1 MALSQITK
9 GTWYKIFLF
18 ACILIACVSCDKPSD
33 ERATNFQSFYP
44 KLQQYSN
51 AEYDSLLNF
60 YYQLDS
66 INLEHPSNLMAYL
79 KKMTESRL
87 NYRDGEYV
95 KSNAIIDDA
104 LLYVKKDP
112 SLDSLSASCF
122 MSKGINFM
130 MLAKYDSAFCYFYQ
144 AEKIYERDKNMPS
157 LCTVYGNMAKTF
169 YNKGDIDKTR
179 EYIDKAS
186 QDSTY
191 LPLLLRMTHLKANLY
206 GSMGLLDSAL
216 LIDKQAIYFYA
227 NKGGQLALSS
237 FYNNMAM
244 CFVEKNEMDSALF
257 YYKKSYQADSVCGFQ
272 MNMSIDLV
280 LLADI
285 HYQLGDHQQANL
297 YYNRAL
303 TIFSKEH
310 SPDKKA
316 LVFEVFAKHARNE
329 KRYQQALQW
338 QDSLM
343 LAHQEINDIDIN
355 RTIERL
361 QIEYESEKK
370 KQQIEVQERQLATYK
385 MIVVFAVLVLF
396 LLIGLF
402 VLYVQVKRKSAVLQA
417 VEQDKKVLAMRIG
430 MEKTE
435 RSRIA
440 RDLHDSIS
448 QKLAVIQMYISS
460 LSSVEQAKT
469 NEISTLVKDVS
480 AEIRVISHNMFPKDL
495 NKGLVPALQYFCEQ
509 SNFVQAHTQFHLTVD
524 NAEDNLIQNEN
535 IDFVIYRIVQ
545 EISNNALK
553 YAQAKHIYI
562 IVMYSQSLIKI
573 RIHDDGLG
581 FDTSLLET
589 TKGAGLKNIFERV
602 KQLNGKIDLTSNSDE
617 GTLFS
622 IEIPTV

>member
-9 GTWYKIFLF
+9 GTWYRAFLF
-18 ACILIACVSCDKPSD
+18 MCVLIACVSCDKSVD
-33 ERATNFQSFYP
+33 ERETPFQLSYP

-66 INLEHPSNLMAYL
+66 LNLEQPSDLMAYL
-79 KKMTESRL
+79 RKMTESRL
-87 NYRDGEYV
+87 HYREGDYI
-95 KSNAIIDDA
+95 KSNEIIDDA
-104 LLYVKKDP
+104 LFYVKKDS
-112 SLDSLSASCF
+112 SLDSLSAVCF

-144 AEKIYERDKNMPS
+144 AEKIYERGKNMPY
-157 LCTVYGNMAKTF
+157 LCTVYGNMAKAF

-191 LPLLLRMTHLKANLY
+191 LPLLLSMTHLKANLY

-216 LIDKQAIYFYA
+216 LIDRQAIHFYS

-244 CFVEKNEMDSALF
+244 CFVEQNDMDSALL

-285 HYQLGDHQQANL
+285 HYQLGDHQQANI
-297 YYNRAL
+297 YYNQAL
-303 TIFSKEH
+303 AIFSKEH

-316 LVFEVFAKHARNE
+316 LVFEVLAKHARNE
-329 KRYQQALQW
+329 KKYQQALQW

-370 KQQIEVQERQLATYK
+370 KQQIEVQEKQLATYK
-385 MIVVFAVLVLF
+385 MIVLFVVLVLF

-402 VLYVQVKRKSAVLQA
+402 VLYVQVKRKSAVLKA

-430 MEKTE
+430 MEKNE

-460 LSSVEQAKT
+460 LSSAEKSQIA
-469 NEISTLVKDVS
+469 EISTLVKDVS
-480 AEIRVISHNMFPKDL
+480 SEIRVISHNMFPKDL
-495 NKGLVPALQYFCEQ
+495 NKGLVAALQYFCEQ

-524 NAEDNLIQNEN
+524 NAENNLIQNEN

-545 EISNNALK
+545 EISTNALK
-553 YAQAKHIYI
+553 YAQAKHIDI
-562 IVMYSQSLIKI
+562 IVTYSQSLIKLKI
-573 RIHDDGLG
+573 NDDGLG

-589 TKGAGLKNIFERV
+589 TKGTGLKNIFERV
-602 KQLNGKIDLTSNSDE
+602 KQLNGKIDLTSNIHK
-617 GTLFS
+617 GTLFF

>member
-9 GTWYKIFLF
+9 GTWYRAFLF
-18 ACILIACVSCDKPSD
+18 MCVLIACISCDKLSD
-33 ERATNFQSFYP
+33 ECASDFQLSYP

-66 INLEHPSNLMAYL
+66 LNLEQPSDLMAYL
-79 KKMTESRL
+79 KKMAESRL
-87 NYRDGEYV
+87 HYREGDYI
-95 KSNAIIDDA
+95 KSNEVIDDA
-104 LLYVKKDP
+104 LVYVKNYS
-112 SLDSLSASCF
+112 SLDSLSAVCF

-144 AEKIYERDKNMPS
+144 AEKIYERDQNMPA

-191 LPLLLRMTHLKANLY
+191 LPLLLSMTHLKANLY

-216 LIDKQAIYFYA
+216 LIDRQAIHFYS

-244 CFVEKNEMDSALF
+244 CFVEKNDMDSALF

-285 HYQLGDHQQANL
+285 YYQLGDHRQANL

-303 TIFSKEH
+303 TIFSEEH

-316 LVFEVFAKHARNE
+316 LVFEVLAKHARNE
-329 KRYQQALQW
+329 KKYQKALQW

-343 LAHQEINDIDIN
+343 MIQQEINDIDIN

-361 QIEYESEKK
+361 QIEYDSAKK
-370 KQQIEVQERQLATYK
+370 KQQIEAQERQLAIYK
-385 MIVVFAVLVLF
+385 MIFLFAVIVLF
-396 LLIGLF
+396 LLVVLF
-402 VLYVQVKRKSAVLQA
+402 LLYVQIKRKSALLQV
-417 VEQDKKVLAMRIG
+417 VEQDKKILAMRIG
-430 MEKTE
+430 MEKNE

-480 AEIRVISHNMFPKDL
+480 SEIRVISHNMFPKDL
-495 NKGLVPALQYFCEQ
+495 NKGLVAALQYFCEQ
-509 SNFVQAHTQFHLTVD
+509 SNFVQTHTQFHLTVD

-573 RIHDDGLG
+573 QIHDDGLG
-581 FDTSLLET
+581 FDTSLRET
-589 TKGAGLKNIFERV
+589 TKGTGLKNIFERV